1 MYVPV
6 GKIEEEETFQV
17 WTETSTSRFE
27 VLHHMWD
34 QTLQGKRS
42 ERILQ
47 LVENCNEKEI
57 QDFI

>member
-34 QTLQGKRS
+34 QTLQGKHS

-47 LVENCNEKEI
+47 LVENCNERPH
-57 QDFI
+57 